1 MVTLIKSG
9 SSGSAEHESFFHRL
23 VLFCASEQSSTRNT
37 NVEEWGIV
45 GPAVE
50 SSGCGVLA
58 DTREVILEESLDF
71 CATSGTTYVK
81 CAAIAIVDGI
91 DVVWRR
97 DLTIVRLPEE

>member
-37 NVEEWGIV
+37 NV
-45 GPAVE
+45 
-50 SSGCGVLA
+50 